1 MSRPIRIEFP
11 GALYH
16 VTARGDRRE
25 DIFDDDTDRNA
36 FLDVLAQVVEQF
48 NWLCYAWCLMD
59 NHYHLLIQ
67 TPDANLSKG
76 MRQLNGVFTQTSNR
90 RHHRVGHLFQGRFK
104 AILVDSDAYLMEL
117 ARYVVLNP
125 VRAGMVKK
133 PDKWMWSSYRASMGL
148 VAAQPFLAVDGLL
161 AQFAKRRAVAQARY
175 ARFVAEGIKAPSPWQ
190 DLKGQVFISVA
201 RPERTSV
208 AGRRAIRPEHA
219 GSGRQATAQ
228 GCANTESTSPPG
240 CARAGA
246 DRETC
251 GRSQQRNDSSSRH
264 GSVFV
269 PANRGALR
277 RTLHDGWESGAKRGM
292 NATFLDPCVVHS
304 TAMSISAPGPA
315 AWSLG

>member
-76 MRQLNGVFTQTSNR
+76 MRQLNGVFTQTSTR
-90 RHHRVGHLFQGRFK
+90 RHHRVGNLFQGRFK
-104 AILVDSDAYLMEL
+104 AILVDSDAYLKEL

-125 VRAGMVKK
+125 VRARMVKK

-161 AQFAKRRAVAQARY
+161 AQFAKRRTIAQARY

-190 DLKGQVFISVA
+190 DLKGQVFLGDERFVQNMQTLADKRQRGAVQIPKA
-201 RPERTSV
+201 HRRPAAPTLALIEK
-208 AGRRAIRPEHA
+208 RA
-219 GSGRQATAQ
+219 
-228 GCANTESTSPPG
+228 
-240 CARAGA
+240 A
-246 DRETC
+246 DRNSAMIEAHAT
-251 GRSQQRNDSSSRH
+251 GAYSYQQIAEHFGVHFTTVGKVVR
-264 GSVFV
+264 
-269 PANRGALR
+269 RG
-277 RTLHDGWESGAKRGM
+277 G
-292 NATFLDPCVVHS
+292 
-304 TAMSISAPGPA
+304 
-315 AWSLG
+315 